1 MKGMMIGLLMALA
14 ATPAFAEAPVAATDA
29 WVRAPAP
36 GVPMTAGYVTLHN
49 TTRRAI
55 KLTAVESS
63 RFQRIELHRS
73 FVVDGVSR
81 MERVPEVEI
90 PRRGEVALE
99 PGGLHMM
106 MVRPIGSVRDGDMVD
121 LVLSFDNGWS
131 LELTVPVRRQ

>member
-1 MKGMMIGLLMALA
+1 MKRIVTGMLLALA
-14 ATPAFAEAPVAATDA
+14 TVPAFAQPPVAATDA
-29 WVRAPAP
+29 WIRAAPP
-36 GVPMTAGYVTLHN
+36 GVPMMAGYVTLHN
-49 TTRRAI
+49 ATRRAI
-55 KLTAVESS
+55 KLTAIESS
-63 RFQRIELHRS
+63 RFERIELHRS

-81 MERVPEVEI
+81 MERVPEIVI

-106 MVRPIGSVRDGDMVD
+106 LFRPIGSVRDGDTVD